1 MQLAHLAVATQRPSV
16 DVITGLIK
24 ANIPCRIAFNVSS
37 MVDSR
42 VILDTPGAEKL
53 LGRGDMLYTPPD
65 QAKPTRIQGTYVS
78 DKEVQKLVGF
88 IKEKV
93 PVVEYPQEVTEQP
106 ILIKKGTGSS
116 KDGNDDLLEE
126 AIRIVCQYDRASASL
141 LQRKLSVGYSR
152 AARMLDQLEEAGV
165 VGHAEGSKPRDVLV
179 RNAEEFIAKL
189 HEQ

>member
-1 MQLAHLAVATQRPSV
+1 M
-16 DVITGLIK
+16 
-24 ANIPCRIAFNVSS
+24 
-37 MVDSR
+37 
-42 VILDTPGAEKL
+42 
-53 LGRGDMLYTPPD
+53 
-65 QAKPTRIQGTYVS
+65 
-78 DKEVQKLVGF
+78 
-88 IKEKV
+88 
-93 PVVEYPQEVTEQP
+93 
-106 ILIKKGTGSS
+106 IKKGAGSS